1 MSDIQDIQDLVLQS
15 LDAQLQR
22 VNQINMSEINKLHSV
37 ASNDSLRADAE
48 RLRSQVS
55 ELEKQLRA
63 SNTQLAE
70 ERARSASTEQLLN
83 DAMRLNDTHTT
94 SELEKQV
101 HTSKL
106 QLEEERV
113 RSASTEQLLK
123 RQLDMA
129 KEDLK
134 RAYLNIETLKKQL
147 DSAKEE
153 NLIGYSHIAA
163 GVSLNNQS
171 EAPDVSIFVP
181 SAAVAELVTTLNVH
195 QSQAPDDPR
204 STHHVT
210 RLPVEDQCKRP
221 EIVPAVVR
229 ASPQSKVREAKEKTM
244 DFTSSKAIPSNHRTE
259 FAPRHTGT
267 SNTQH
272 SPTTTSPANSSSAN
286 RPQKVLPLLLN
297 TTSCCIPAHLPSTLY
312 CAHAEFRLTLAKLSL
327 APPPCVCVCV
337 RDTRTCT
344 HARARTHTHTH
355 THTLHTHTPHTHTHT
370 IHIKALQKRTLS
382 LFSPFPPLRLLSLS
396 MYDV

>member
-1 MSDIQDIQDLVLQS
+1 MSDIPDIPLIQDLVLQS

-22 VNQINMSEINKLHSV
+22 VNQVNMSEITKLHSV
-37 ASNDSLRADAE
+37 ASDQSLRADAE

-55 ELEKQLRA
+55 ELETQLRA
-63 SNTQLAE
+63 SNKQLAE

-83 DAMRLNDTHTT
+83 DAMRLNDTQTI
-94 SELEKQV
+94 SALEKQL

-134 RAYLNIETLKKQL
+134 CAYLNIETLKKQL
-147 DSAKEE
+147 DYAKQE

-163 GVSLNNQS
+163 GVLLNTQS
-171 EAPDVSIFVP
+171 EAPDASIFVP
-181 SAAVAELVTTLNVH
+181 CAEVAELVTALNV

-204 STHHVT
+204 STHQVT
-210 RLPVEDQCKRP
+210 RLPVEDQGKRS

-229 ASPQSKVREAKEKTM
+229 ASPQSKVCEAKEKTVEFSASPVALLGKRTNEYKTTELIVAADHISQSM
-244 DFTSSKAIPSNHRTE
+244 DLTSSKAIASNHRTE

-267 SNTQH
+267 SDTQSQH
-272 SPTTTSPANSSSAN
+272 APATTSPANSSSAN
-286 RPQKVLPLLLN
+286 RPQKVLALLLN
-297 TTSCCIPAHLPSTLY
+297 TVQQVFFVYQHTYPLLY
-312 CAHAEFRLTLAKLSL
+312 SMLTLNFA
-327 APPPCVCVCV
+327 
-337 RDTRTCT
+337 
-344 HARARTHTHTH
+344 
-355 THTLHTHTPHTHTHT
+355 
-370 IHIKALQKRTLS
+370 
-382 LFSPFPPLRLLSLS
+382 
-396 MYDV
+396 